1 MKTPVVAVL
10 DIGKT
15 NKKVSLYDGTF
26 QTLASERKP
35 FGVTMR
41 DGLEV
46 EQTDEMLA
54 WFRGVLA
61 QFSREYEIRAISISS
76 QGATCALLDEKG
88 DLAYPVISYTS
99 EKGAEIA
106 DAFYAQY
113 GDRASLHQMTGT
125 PDLGFANAA
134 KMLFYVR
141 TRMPEVWARTK
152 RALFLPQY
160 LGYLLTGQHGMEP
173 TYLGNHNYLW
183 NIKARSWSTVGQDLN
198 ADRLFPPMSAPWD
211 CLGTVTP
218 AIAQECGLPT
228 DCKVTLGIHDSN
240 ANFLPYLAQ
249 GYPNCILNST
259 GTWCVA
265 MQLAASPDLTDDEIA
280 HKIFFNVDVLNRP
293 VKTSVFP
300 GGLEYETFTGFTSL
314 QDTNDEATLSQVVR
328 DRDLFIITGVL
339 PDATIFAGSVAR
351 VVHQDKTYL
360 LKDLRN
366 ASDKPMTALGAS
378 YLAALNLS
386 LAIQSAEVFKRF
398 GASAGTT
405 VFIEGGFARNP
416 QYCELLAALCPDLS
430 IVLTSLPE
438 GTSMGAALLG
448 WMLLSGKDMAEIG
461 KEFTIETRT
470 VTAKSHE
477 GLDEYVAAFHKQ
489 VNG

>member
-15 NKKVSLYDGTF
+15 NKKVSLYDSTF

-46 EQTDEMLA
+46 EQTDEILA

-61 QFSREYEIRAISISS
+61 QFSKEYEIRAISISS

-113 GDRASLHQMTGT
+113 GDRASLHRMTGT

-141 TRMPEVWARTK
+141 SRMPEVWARTQ

-160 LGYLLTGQHGMEP
+160 LGYMLTGRQGMEP

-183 NIKARSWSTVGQDLN
+183 NIKAQTWSTVGCDLK
-198 ADRLFPPMSAPWD
+198 ADQLFPALSSPWD
-211 CLGTVTP
+211 SLGTVTP
-218 AIAQECGLPT
+218 AIAQECGLPA
-228 DCKVTLGIHDSN
+228 DCTVTLGIHDSN
-240 ANFLPYLAQ
+240 ANFLPYLAK
-249 GYPNCILNST
+249 GYPNCLLNST

-265 MQLAASPDLTDDEIA
+265 MQLATTPELTEEEIA

-314 QDTNDEATLSQVVR
+314 EDKNDTSLLSQVIQN
-328 DRDLFIITGVL
+328 RDLFIVTGVL
-339 PDATIFAGSVAR
+339 PDATIFAHSIAR
-351 VVHQDKTYL
+351 VIHQDKTYL

-366 ASDKPMTALGAS
+366 APDKPMTALGGA
-378 YLAALNLS
+378 YLAALNLA
-386 LAIQSAEVFKRF
+386 LAIQSAEVFRRL

-416 QYCELLAALCPDLS
+416 QYCALLAALCPELS
-430 IVLTSLPE
+430 IVLTNLPE

-448 WMLLSGKDMAEIG
+448 WMLLTGKDLAAIW
-461 KEFTIETRT
+461 KEFTIETR
-470 VTAKSHE
+470 AIEPASYP
-477 GLDEYVAAFHKQ
+477 GLDEYVAAFRKQ
-489 VNG
+489 VNA